1 MAHPYSARSRAIEPF
16 HVMALLARANELGLD
31 IARITEDAL
40 RLALPPAGLA
50 ENGTPDFAAPQALGD
65 DEKAR
70 RWAEENA
77 EAIKAQRERID
88 AVGIF
93 GEDLRTW

>member
-1 MAHPYSARSRAIEPF
+1 MGKAELKIE
-16 HVMALLARANELGLD
+16 VDEALLAQAREHGLD
-31 IARITEDAL
+31 IAGLVEDAL
-40 RLALPPAGLA
+40 RHALPTRGVA
-50 ENGTPDFAAPQALGD
+50 EGGTPDFAVEQAPSD
-65 DEKAR
+65 EEKAR
-70 RWAEENA
+70 RWTEENA

>member
-1 MAHPYSARSRAIEPF
+1 MGKAELKIE
-16 HVMALLARANELGLD
+16 VDEALLAHARERGLD
-31 IARITEDAL
+31 IAGVVEDAL
-40 RLALPPAGLA
+40 RQALPPRGVA
-50 ENGTPDFAAPQALGD
+50 EDGAPDFAVEQALSD
-65 DEKAR
+65 EEKAR

>member
-1 MAHPYSARSRAIEPF
+1 MGKAELNIE
-16 HVMALLARANELGLD
+16 VDEALLAQARERGLD
-31 IARITEDAL
+31 IGGLVEDAL
-40 RLALPPAGLA
+40 RHALPPRGVA
-50 ENGTPDFAAPQALGD
+50 EDGAPDFAVEQALSD
-65 DEKAR
+65 EEKAR
-70 RWAEENA
+70 RWTEENA

>member
-1 MAHPYSARSRAIEPF
+1 MGKAELKLEIDED
-16 HVMALLARANELGLD
+16 LLAQAKSSGLD
-31 IARITEDAL
+31 LAQVVEDAL
-40 RLALPPAGLA
+40 RLALPPSGLA
-50 ENGTPDFAAPQALGD
+50 EGGAPDFAADKSLSD

-77 EAIKAQRERID
+77 EAIKANRERIEEF
-88 AVGIF
+88 GIF

>member
-1 MAHPYSARSRAIEPF
+1 MGKAELKIEID
-16 HVMALLARANELGLD
+16 ADLLAQARAAGLVF
-31 IARITEDAL
+31 EDLIEDGLRKAL
-40 RLALPPAGLA
+40 RNPGLS
-50 ENGTPDFAAPQALGD
+50 D

-70 RWAEENA
+70 QWAEENV

-88 AVGIF
+88 AVGVF

>member
-1 MAHPYSARSRAIEPF
+1 MGKVELKIE
-16 HVMALLARANELGLD
+16 VDEALLAQAAECGLD
-31 IARITEDAL
+31 IPRIVEEAL
-40 RLALPPAGLA
+40 KLALPPPGLA
-50 ENGTPDFAAPQALGD
+50 EGSAPDFTFDKALSD
-65 DEKAR
+65 EEKAR

>member
-1 MAHPYSARSRAIEPF
+1 MGKAELNIE
-16 HVMALLARANELGLD
+16 VDEALLAQARERGLD
-31 IARITEDAL
+31 IAGLVEDAL
-40 RLALPPAGLA
+40 RHALPPRGVA
-50 ENGTPDFAAPQALGD
+50 EGGAPDFTVEQAPSD
-65 DEKAR
+65 EEKAR
-70 RWAEENA
+70 RWTEENA

>member
-1 MAHPYSARSRAIEPF
+1 MGKAELNIE
-16 HVMALLARANELGLD
+16 VDEALLAQARERGLD
-31 IARITEDAL
+31 IAGLVEDAL
-40 RLALPPAGLA
+40 RHALPPRGVA
-50 ENGTPDFAAPQALGD
+50 EDGAPDFAVEQALSD
-65 DEKAR
+65 EEKAR
-70 RWAEENA
+70 RWTEENA